1 MFHAVKL
8 RPRDHR
14 KRSLLAGGAA
24 ATVAGFYWG
33 TCFSGEYCI
42 HD

>member
-1 MFHAVKL
+1 VL
-8 RPRDHR
+8 RPTVV
-14 KRSLLAGGAA
+14 SVLSSVLLAGGAA